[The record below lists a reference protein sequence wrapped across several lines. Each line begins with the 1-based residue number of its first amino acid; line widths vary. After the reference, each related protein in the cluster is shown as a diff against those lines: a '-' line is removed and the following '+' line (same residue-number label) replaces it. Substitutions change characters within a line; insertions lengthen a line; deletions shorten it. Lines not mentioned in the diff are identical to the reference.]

1 MPEPVA
7 GQEAARVLE
16 KSWPR
21 LPEMAAAKKTSKTDL
36 ASLKPA
42 GLCVFFFFL
51 IFLILK

>member
-16 KSWPR
+16 KSWAR

-42 GLCVFFFFL
+42 GFGVFF
-51 IFLILK
+51 K